1 MRILTLVAFVVSLV
15 NIVSDVLH
23 LSKGR
28 GKSKN
33 NKNKKNKK

>member
-15 NIVSDVLH
+15 NIMTDILH
-23 LSKGR
+23 FGK
-28 GKSKN
+28 GKSK